1 MAADEL
7 EIAHRF
13 QEALEEAVQSG
24 DLEHVYPL
32 LAEDVEWITP
42 QRRLNGIDEMREQL
56 TWVSPAE
63 AFDVEFSGETWVDH
77 GDGRLVCDVHE
88 TYRLKDTG
96 ETGYERNRQVELR
109 IEDGRISRY
118 ELRNVG

>member
-1 MAADEL
+1 MAGDEL
-7 EIAHRF
+7 AIAQRF
-13 QEALEEAVQSG
+13 QEALEGAVQSG
-24 DLEHVYPL
+24 DLEDVYPL

-42 QRRLNGIDEMREQL
+42 QRRLNGIAEMREQL

-63 AFDVEFSGETWVDH
+63 AFDVEFTGETWVDH

-88 TYRLKDTG
+88 IYRLKDSG
-96 ETGYERNRQVELR
+96 ETGYERDRQVELR
-109 IEDGRISRY
+109 IEGGRICRY